1 MLRKNETP
9 CCARTRADLAAY
21 LLILALGASAVLLH
35 QRTSDFMGEDVFYA
49 DAAQSLLQHGSYVV
63 NGARETTQPPGLA
76 GILAALFAISG
87 YSYATAVCAMA
98 VFQTLGFLF
107 FYELLRRRVPRI
119 VAGGICVLLMTSP
132 LYFAWATRMVYPCSA
147 YFFTTMFALL
157 AEDEYKHAAT
167 RPSTVVYGGLLTL
180 SVLAS
185 LLIAVSTAALLAA
198 MLALILF
205 IAVKDPD
212 LARTRSVRLLPV
224 FLIGLVTLGL
234 WMDRTAAP
242 LDWSLPGY
250 PDSYL
255 RQLPLKSGNHPELGM
270 AHWNDIPVRVLTN
283 LSAESDVLAQLVLR
297 HGVKQSK
304 VAVVIVPILL
314 MAIGWIYAVRRAEG
328 KELIDWYFAGYQ
340 FIYLLWPWTMEPRYL
355 LPIAPLACYYVWQ
368 GIDGLIYASEAK
380 PRLVGSIGLPLA
392 LTLAI
397 FATRWIQANSNGSHG
412 SLPDVI
418 VVALWLILA
427 AGAAC
432 MAYTGQPLFV
442 REFALGQSRISLRPE
457 LRYAGYTTV
466 LGLILLGI
474 AIDVRIAHENLSAK
488 DFTASWQ
495 AGLSEALPQEVE
507 AGLWLRAHTP
517 QNSIIMARHWPTVR
531 HYAERKL
538 VWFAPISDPT
548 ALLQGIRRH
557 AVDYVVVVKHIT
569 PYYLPDDDVCF
580 ERVQE
585 TFPASFQ
592 PVFDAG
598 NVRIFRVHPPEGPYA
613 VSRPKPVPF

>member
-1 MLRKNETP
+1 
-9 CCARTRADLAAY
+9 
-21 LLILALGASAVLLH
+21 
-35 QRTSDFMGEDVFYA
+35 MGEDVFYA
-49 DAAQSLLQHGSYVV
+49 DAAQSLLLHGSYGV

-76 GILAALFAISG
+76 GILAVLFAISG

-132 LYFAWATRMVYPCSA
+132 LYFAWATRMVYPCFA

-167 RPSTVVYGGLLTL
+167 RHSIVVYGGLLTL
-180 SVLAS
+180 SVMAS

-205 IAVKDPD
+205 TALKSPD
-212 LARTRSVRLLPV
+212 LARTRSLRLLPV

-234 WMDRTAAP
+234 WMYRTPAP
-242 LDWSLPGY
+242 MDWSLPGY

-270 AHWNDIPVRVLTN
+270 AHWKDIPVRVLTN
-283 LSAESDVLAQLVLR
+283 LSAESDILAQLVLR

-314 MAIGWIYAVRRAEG
+314 MAIGWIYAVRRAAG

-368 GIDGLIYASEAK
+368 GIDGLIYFTEAK

-392 LTLAI
+392 LALAI
-397 FATRWIQANSNGSHG
+397 FGTRWIQANGNS

-427 AGAAC
+427 ACAAW

-442 REFALGQSRISLRPE
+442 REFALAGSRASRRPE

-466 LGLILLGI
+466 LGLFLLGI
-474 AIDVRIAHENLSAK
+474 AIDFRIARENLSAK

-495 AGLSEALPQEVE
+495 TGLSEALPQEVE
-507 AGLWLRAHTP
+507 AGVWLRTHTP
-517 QNSIIMARHWPTVR
+517 QDSIIMARHWPTVR

-557 AVDYVVVVKHIT
+557 AVDYVVVVKHAR

-580 ERVQE
+580 ERLLE
-585 TFPASFQ
+585 IYPASFQ

-598 NVRIFRVHPPEGPYA
+598 NVRIFRVHSPEGPYA
-613 VSRPKPVPF
+613 VSRAKPMPF